1 MKATIEGYTLGN
13 DFGPHG
19 PEGLFTPLE
28 LQDELGKQA
37 IMIFA

>member
-1 MKATIEGYTLGN
+1 MKAAIEGYALGS

-19 PEGLFTPLE
+19 PEGLFSPLE
-28 LQDELGKQA
+28 LQDELGNQA